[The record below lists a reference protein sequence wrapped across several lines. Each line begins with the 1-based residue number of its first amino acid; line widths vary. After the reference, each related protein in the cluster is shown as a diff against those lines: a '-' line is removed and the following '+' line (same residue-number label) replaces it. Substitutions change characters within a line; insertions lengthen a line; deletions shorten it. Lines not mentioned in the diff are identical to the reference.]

1 MSSDNPTS
9 ADNQQERLV
18 HEVYRTT
25 TLRGFKT
32 RRAGGRSKK
41 SESSETIRKAPP
53 RSMEDED
60 MAHAL

>member
-18 HEVYRTT
+18 HADLSHNDAA
-25 TLRGFKT
+25 TLHKRS
-32 RRAGGRSKK
+32 AGDS
-41 SESSETIRKAPP
+41 STEPESSETIRKAPP

-60 MAHAL
+60 MVHAL

>member
-18 HEVYRTT
+18 PEIYRTT
-25 TLRGFKT
+25 APRGFIT
-32 RRAGGRSKK
+32 RLAGDRLIEP
-41 SESSETIRKAPP
+41 ESSETIRKAPP